1 MFGILFTIFAMSVL
15 TAVTAEPVW
24 KTNRTIIPLTK
35 HASLS
40 RLNTVNL
47 NALYAHV
54 ESVDRYVILTEVA
67 CAKGSFL

>member
-1 MFGILFTIFAMSVL
+1 MFGMLFTIFAMSVL

-35 HASLS
+35 HTSL
-40 RLNTVNL
+40 LNTVNL

-54 ESVDRYVILTEVA
+54 ESVDRYVISTEVA